1 MRATTRSSG
10 SDYEPIPFR
19 MHPRVLAALGADLVT
34 NDVVAIIELVK
45 NSYDAFATRVDVR
58 FLSDP
63 EQGDFLEIED
73 DGTGMTQE
81 VIEDVWCMVATPF
94 KAENPIA
101 TSGRKVRRVVGEKGL
116 GRLAVARLGERLHML
131 TQAPGSPCLEVV
143 VDWSELAA
151 AGDMSACTAN
161 CRPYGGES
169 PFRRSG
175 NRLRIFGLKAE
186 WDSAMVRTLEEDLA
200 RLISPFSDTEQFR
213 IHLLPPGGGEPDQV
227 RIEAP
232 DFLTKPP
239 YAIRGEVDQK
249 GDISYTYRFRPISG
263 DSARKEQGE
272 LTWGQV
278 YDGIEDQGRARFRR
292 DRAHCGPFS
301 FEVRAWD
308 LTSEAADEV
317 SQRFNLTK
325 SSIRKVIRAHKGI
338 SVYRDDVLV
347 LPKSDRARDWL
358 GLDPRRISSVG
369 DRLSTSQ
376 VIGCVSIS
384 ADRNPKIRDTSDRE
398 RVAYCLE
405 AAEFEELMLAIVGLL
420 ENGRD
425 QDRVKRGS
433 FAGMPDAPLDDLFGG
448 ISASELATEITAL
461 AEEGA
466 SASEAVPLVR
476 SLSDSLEGVR
486 QEIQERF
493 VYYSRLA
500 TVGTIALMLVHE
512 IRNRT
517 TAFGSFL
524 EFMSDRFGSPE
535 NGDVSEACRRATD
548 AVNALERLADTFS
561 PLASRAFRRRRRHS
575 VLEKEIQDCLELNR
589 GQIKGGSIECHV
601 PQSETHVAVDPAELD
616 AVLLNLITNSVY
628 WLSQTPREERKLEFR
643 VVPIDANRRVRVWV
657 HDSGPGIREE
667 DVERVFW
674 PGVTRKPGGIGM
686 GLTVAAELVREYGGT
701 MLAKQPGTKGG
712 ASFAFD
718 LPLKT

>member
-1 MRATTRSSG
+1 MAKATSEDTG
-10 SDYEPIPFR
+10 FVAVPFR

-63 EQGDFLEIED
+63 EQGNFLEIED

-151 AGDMSACTAN
+151 AQDMSACTAN
-161 CRPYGGES
+161 YRPYGS
-169 PFRRSG
+169 KTPFRRSG
-175 NRLRIFGLKAE
+175 TRLRIFGLKE
-186 WDSAMVRTLEEDLA
+186 QWNSAMICELEEGLA
-200 RLISPFSDTEQFR
+200 RLISPFSGVDQFR
-213 IHLLPPGGGEPDQV
+213 VTLLHPGGTGPDQV

-239 YAIRGEVDQK
+239 YAIRGKVDQK
-249 GDISYTYRFRPISG
+249 GGISYAYQFRPISG
-263 DSARKEQGE
+263 GSGRKEQGE
-272 LTWGQV
+272 LTWAQV
-278 YDGIEDQGRARFRR
+278 YDEIEDQGRAHFSR

-301 FEVRAWD
+301 FEIRAWD
-308 LTSEAADEV
+308 LTTEANDEV
-317 SQRFNLTK
+317 SQRFNLAK
-325 SSIRKVIRAHKGI
+325 SDIRKVIRAHKGI

-358 GLDPRRISSVG
+358 GLDPRRISHVG

-376 VIGCVSIS
+376 VIGYVSIS
-384 ADRNPKIRDTSDRE
+384 AERNPGIRDTSDRE

-405 AAEFEELMLAIVGLL
+405 AAEFEEIMLAIVGLL

-425 QDRVKRGS
+425 RDRIKRGS
-433 FAGMPDAPLDDLFGG
+433 FAGTPDAPLDDLFGG
-448 ISASELATEITAL
+448 ISASELVTEVGTL

-466 SASEAVPLVR
+466 SAAEAIPLVR
-476 SLSDSLEGVR
+476 NLSDSLEAVR
-486 QEIQERF
+486 LEIQERF

-517 TAFGSFL
+517 TAFGTFL
-524 EFMSDRFGSPE
+524 EFVSDRFGSSE
-535 NGDVSEACRRATD
+535 NYGISEACRRATD

-575 VLEKEIQDCLELNR
+575 VLEEEIQDCLDLNDK
-589 GQIKGGSIECHV
+589 QIAGGEIKCQV
-601 PQSETHVAVDPAELD
+601 PRSETHVAVDPAELE
-616 AVLLNLITNSVY
+616 AILLNLITNSIY
-628 WLSQTPREERKLEFR
+628 WLNQTPREERKLEFR
-643 VVPIDANRRVRVWV
+643 VVGIEGNKRVRVWV

-701 MLAKQPGTKGG
+701 MLVKQPGTRGG